1 MSPRTRDPAATRA
14 AILAAAEEVIL
25 ARGFARASTSAIAA
39 KAGVTKSLLHHH
51 FGSKEGLWRE
61 VKRRR
66 FATYADEQ
74 LRMLGDADL
83 TTDLLRES
91 IAFYFRFLRDNP
103 QFVRILAWVYLER
116 QDDAGDDLSG
126 ELTDRGVAWLR
137 AAQEAGLLRRDLDPR
152 LLLFT
157 FIGGVQHWFQ
167 DRDFYRQQMGAD
179 LDDDALDEAFLAAFQ
194 RIFMEGV
201 LPR

>member
-66 FATYADEQ
+66 FAAYADEQ
-74 LRMLGDADL
+74 MRLLDDAGPAPE
-83 TTDLLRES
+83 LLRES

-103 QFVRILAWVYLER
+103 QFVRILAWIYLER
-116 QDDAGDDLSG
+116 LDDAGDDLSA
-126 ELTDRGVAWLR
+126 ELTDRGVASLQ

-152 LLLFT
+152 LLLFA

-167 DRDFYRQQMGAD
+167 NREFYRQRMGAE
-179 LDDDALDEAFLAAFQ
+179 LDDDALDEAFLATFQ
-194 RIFMEGV
+194 KIFMEGV